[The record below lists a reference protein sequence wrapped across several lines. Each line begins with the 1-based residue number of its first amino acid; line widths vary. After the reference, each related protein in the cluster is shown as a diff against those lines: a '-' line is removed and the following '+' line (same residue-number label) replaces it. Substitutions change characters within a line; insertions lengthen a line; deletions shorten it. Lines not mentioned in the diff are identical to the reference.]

1 MKFLTLRCYNSILI
15 NKVDNFKKKRLWDLF
30 FIYLL
35 EFLVALDLG
44 FAFFFLNCL
53 INLFLFCFGV
63 SNEYCCAG

>member
-44 FAFFFLNCL
+44 FASFFFK
-53 INLFLFCFGV
+53 LF
-63 SNEYCCAG
+63 N